1 MRRVQPHPPIERAEL
16 ARSGRHDARFQN
28 FSHDGR
34 VRELLPP
41 ELSVAAVNGPAA
53 VLVSGL
59 NALVQVGRVALEYGC
74 QHGWLAAECRPR
86 ADRR

>member
-1 MRRVQPHPPIERAEL
+1 MT
-16 ARSGRHDARFQN
+16 
-28 FSHDGR
+28 
-34 VRELLPP
+34 
-41 ELSVAAVNGPAA
+41 AA

>member
-1 MRRVQPHPPIERAEL
+1 VREKATRAEIQQRRCAGRRQQWL
-16 ARSGRHDARFQN
+16 AGAMT
-28 FSHDGR
+28 
-34 VRELLPP
+34 
-41 ELSVAAVNGPAA
+41 AA